1 MFNFKEFE
9 TKSSSKKKTFF
20 ALNKHGEVWK
30 NIRHQKALKFTKK
43 EAK

>member
-9 TKSSSKKKTFF
+9 TKSSSKKHFF

-30 NIRHQKALKFTKK
+30 NIRHQNSLKFTKK